1 MQQDISD
8 ATTYELEAS
17 LTRATIMFNVIAC
30 PHELSLYR
38 TRQMAN
44 GIKQCRH
51 YILWMDNECEEA
63 GMRVNTKLL
72 IKHPA
77 NDDHFKEKTIYNEL
91 STMRSSDLLCSDRHE
106 GEILTVFGKS
116 ELSWFNVF
124 I

>member
-1 MQQDISD
+1 
-8 ATTYELEAS
+8 
-17 LTRATIMFNVIAC
+17 
-30 PHELSLYR
+30 
-38 TRQMAN
+38 MAN

-51 YILWMDNECEEA
+51 YILWMVNECEQA

-77 NDDHFKEKTIYNEL
+77 NDGSFKEKTIYNEL
-91 STMRSSDLLCSDRHE
+91 NTMRSSVLPCSDRHK
-106 GEILTVFGKS
+106 GEILRVFGKS

>member
-1 MQQDISD
+1 MLQDISD

-17 LTRATIMFNVIAC
+17 LTSATILFNVIAC

-44 GIKQCRH
+44 GTKQCRH
-51 YILWMDNECEEA
+51 YILWMVNECDQA
-63 GMRVNTKLL
+63 GMRVNTNLL

-77 NDDHFKEKTIYNEL
+77 IDGSFKEKTIYNEL
-91 STMRSSDLLCSDRHE
+91 STMRSSVLHCSDRHE
-106 GEILTVFGKS
+106 GKILTVFGKS
-116 ELSWFNVF
+116 ELSRSYIF